1 LYNKYKPG
9 GGGVGASSMSN
20 RRAKNRLATVCSG
33 QKCFLCYNT
42 LGQYSN
48 YTHNPNGFIPCPSIS
63 IGSTTPSP
71 SGPYTVTYFGNG
83 SNGGSVP
90 VDGNSPYIA
99 GSTVTVLGNTFT
111 RTGYIFAGWSTNSG
125 GTGSDYNGGDL
136 FTINSNTTLYAQWIP
151 IIIGDY
157 TLTYNGNGGTGSEP
171 ALTTEYPGG
180 TNVTILGNS
189 GGLVKLGTPPSILTN
204 YQFGGWNTQANG
216 SGTNYVGGD
225 TFNITQNTTLYA
237 QWLPPI
243 SGVQLVYNFGTSGSG
258 TAPSSSGTFYPAYSA
273 QPVVDNT
280 GPFTRSGFTF
290 AGWNT
295 TANGSGT
302 SYPVGSNVTMVPNTS
317 LLPITLYAQWSP
329 VVQSNV
335 NLTYA
340 AGTGGIGTN
349 IVTPYNLNTAV
360 PISGQPGT
368 FTNSDLT
375 KIFYGWNTAANG
387 TGTSYPPGS
396 YITMNSNKLLYAQWG
411 NSPLVTVTYNKNGAT
426 TGSDASYNYPTGVQ
440 VPILGEGSLT
450 KTGYTFLG
458 WNGAADGAGSLYAPG
473 YTFTSKTV
481 TLFAQWAP
489 GSTIKSCAPTTT
501 YATLLSSWY
510 DIPYAQVIA
519 DTTSATQT
527 ITIYLA
533 AYLGLYGGSSGG
545 QPFGSG
551 IGTGSGPYGIKS
563 FVSKTVITST
573 SIINNTYTTY
583 LNEASN
589 NNYSQTITNG
599 TGVTY
604 WPTTPGVTISS
615 ITFPSINAG
624 SPYLYSSPATFN
636 IESSRVSNG
645 CGIGAYPTPFQ
656 TGGTVTQFYF
666 FNQGVT
672 LNYSNGTNTQFV
684 NGPVSALYKNSS
696 GVLTSIPSSIYPY
709 VGLTPTTDNILTAIT
724 IIPSTG
730 SAYVNPPM
738 PSYTVQYDPNGAT
751 GPSFVYTSI
760 PAPQYMSP
768 YTGTT
773 SITISGNTGSLVKSG
788 FVFSGWNTQ
797 ANGTGTPYAALAT
810 YNGGASLI
818 LYAQWV

>member
-1 LYNKYKPG
+1 
-9 GGGVGASSMSN
+9 
-20 RRAKNRLATVCSG
+20 
-33 QKCFLCYNT
+33 
-42 LGQYSN
+42 
-48 YTHNPNGFIPCPSIS
+48 
-63 IGSTTPSP
+63 
-71 SGPYTVTYFGNG
+71 
-83 SNGGSVP
+83 
-90 VDGNSPYIA
+90 
-99 GSTVTVLGNTFT
+99 
-111 RTGYIFAGWSTNSG
+111 
-125 GTGSDYNGGDL
+125 
-136 FTINSNTTLYAQWIP
+136 
-151 IIIGDY
+151 
-157 TLTYNGNGGTGSEP
+157 
-171 ALTTEYPGG
+171 
-180 TNVTILGNS
+180 
-189 GGLVKLGTPPSILTN
+189 
-204 YQFGGWNTQANG
+204 
-216 SGTNYVGGD
+216 
-225 TFNITQNTTLYA
+225 
-237 QWLPPI
+237 
-243 SGVQLVYNFGTSGSG
+243 
-258 TAPSSSGTFYPAYSA
+258 
-273 QPVVDNT
+273 
-280 GPFTRSGFTF
+280 
-290 AGWNT
+290 
-295 TANGSGT
+295 
-302 SYPVGSNVTMVPNTS
+302 
-317 LLPITLYAQWSP
+317 
-329 VVQSNV
+329 
-335 NLTYA
+335 
-340 AGTGGIGTN
+340 
-349 IVTPYNLNTAV
+349 
-360 PISGQPGT
+360 
-368 FTNSDLT
+368 
-375 KIFYGWNTAANG
+375 
-387 TGTSYPPGS
+387 
-396 YITMNSNKLLYAQWG
+396 
-411 NSPLVTVTYNKNGAT
+411 
-426 TGSDASYNYPTGVQ
+426 
-440 VPILGEGSLT
+440 
-450 KTGYTFLG
+450 
-458 WNGAADGAGSLYAPG
+458 
-473 YTFTSKTV
+473 
-481 TLFAQWAP
+481 
-489 GSTIKSCAPTTT
+489 
-501 YATLLSSWY
+501 LLSSWY

-533 AYLGLYGGSSGG
+533 AYLGLYGGTSGG
-545 QPFGSG
+545 EPFGSG

-583 LNEASN
+583 LNDASN

-684 NGPVSALYKNSS
+684 NGPVSALYRNSS
-696 GVLTSIPSSIYPY
+696 SVLTSIPPSIYPY
-709 VGLTPTTDNILTAIT
+709 VGVPQTNATSNALTAIT

-730 SAYVNPPM
+730 SSYVSPPM
-738 PSYTVQYDPNGAT
+738 PLTTVQYDPNGAT

>member
-1 LYNKYKPG
+1 
-9 GGGVGASSMSN
+9 
-20 RRAKNRLATVCSG
+20 
-33 QKCFLCYNT
+33 
-42 LGQYSN
+42 
-48 YTHNPNGFIPCPSIS
+48 
-63 IGSTTPSP
+63 
-71 SGPYTVTYFGNG
+71 
-83 SNGGSVP
+83 
-90 VDGNSPYIA
+90 
-99 GSTVTVLGNTFT
+99 
-111 RTGYIFAGWSTNSG
+111 
-125 GTGSDYNGGDL
+125 
-136 FTINSNTTLYAQWIP
+136 
-151 IIIGDY
+151 
-157 TLTYNGNGGTGSEP
+157 
-171 ALTTEYPGG
+171 
-180 TNVTILGNS
+180 
-189 GGLVKLGTPPSILTN
+189 
-204 YQFGGWNTQANG
+204 
-216 SGTNYVGGD
+216 
-225 TFNITQNTTLYA
+225 
-237 QWLPPI
+237 
-243 SGVQLVYNFGTSGSG
+243 
-258 TAPSSSGTFYPAYSA
+258 
-273 QPVVDNT
+273 VDNT

-295 TANGSGT
+295 SAGGTGT
-302 SYPVGSNVTMVPNTS
+302 SYPFGSNVTMVPNTS

-329 VVQSNV
+329 VVTSNV
-335 NLTYA
+335 NLTYSP
-340 AGTGGIGTN
+340 GTGGIGTN
-349 IVTPYNLNTAV
+349 IVTPYNLNTAA
-360 PISGQPGT
+360 PISGNQG
-368 FTNSDLT
+368 FTNSDPT

-387 TGTSYPPGS
+387 TGTSFPVGS
-396 YITMNSNKLLYAQWG
+396 TITMNTNKTLFAQWG
-411 NSPLVTVTYNKNGAT
+411 SPPSVTVTYDKNSNTA
-426 TGSDASYNYPTGVQ
+426 TGSVPAVPTDYPSNVQ

-450 KTGYTFLG
+450 NPGYTFLG
-458 WNGAADGAGSLYAPG
+458 WNSSSTGAGSLYAPG

-545 QPFGSG
+545 TPFGSG
-551 IGTGSGPYGIKS
+551 IGTGAGPYGIKS

-583 LNEASN
+583 ATDASN
-589 NNYSQTITNG
+589 NNYTQTITNG

-604 WPTTPGVTISS
+604 WPVGATISS

-624 SPYLYSSPATFN
+624 FPYLYSSPATFN

-684 NGPVSALYKNSS
+684 NGPVSALYRNSS
-696 GVLTSIPSSIYPY
+696 SVLTSIPPSIYPY
-709 VGLTPTTDNILTAIT
+709 VGVSQTNATSNTLTAIT
-724 IIPSTG
+724 IIPSSTG
-730 SAYVNPPM
+730 SSYVSPPM
-738 PSYTVQYDPNGAT
+738 PDVTVQYDPNGAT

-773 SITISGNTGSLVKSG
+773 SITISGNTGSLVKTG
-788 FVFSGWNTQ
+788 FTFSGWNTQ
-797 ANGTGTPYAALAT
+797 ANGTGTPYTVGAI
-810 YNGGASLI
+810 YNGSSGNLI
-818 LYAQWV
+818 LYANWV

>member
-1 LYNKYKPG
+1 VTSY
-9 GGGVGASSMSN
+9 AS
-20 RRAKNRLATVCSG
+20 
-33 QKCFLCYNT
+33 
-42 LGQYSN
+42 
-48 YTHNPNGFIPCPSIS
+48 
-63 IGSTTPSP
+63 GSS
-71 SGPYTVTYFGNG
+71 
-83 SNGGSVP
+83 
-90 VDGNSPYIA
+90 
-99 GSTVTVLGNTFT
+99 
-111 RTGYIFAGWSTNSG
+111 
-125 GTGSDYNGGDL
+125 
-136 FTINSNTTLYAQWIP
+136 
-151 IIIGDY
+151 
-157 TLTYNGNGGTGSEP
+157 
-171 ALTTEYPGG
+171 
-180 TNVTILGNS
+180 VTIFGNS
-189 GGLVKLGTPPSILTN
+189 GTLVKLGTPPSILTN
-204 YQFGGWNTQANG
+204 SQFAGWNTQANG

-368 FTNSDLT
+368 FTNSDPT

-489 GSTIKSCAPTTT
+489 GTTIKSCAPTTT

-751 GPSFVYTSI
+751 GPSFNYTSI

-773 SITISGNTGSLVKSG
+773 SITISGVGSLVKSG